1 MQCFHALCFDEPE
14 INSNT
19 QTILLMHSVFGC
31 RGHTVRAV
39 TESFHMSK
47 DAGFKVQYF
56 QSARDHDFESRLPS
70 FTGYKLTKLTVKSSD
85 RGQKHN
91 K

>member
-1 MQCFHALCFDEPE
+1 MAGITFVSSVECFHALCFDEPD

-19 QTILLMHSVFGC
+19 QTIIINISVFVS

-47 DAGFKVQYF
+47 DAGFKVSIYC
-56 QSARDHDFESRLPS
+56 
-70 FTGYKLTKLTVKSSD
+70 K
-85 RGQKHN
+85 N
-91 K
+91 